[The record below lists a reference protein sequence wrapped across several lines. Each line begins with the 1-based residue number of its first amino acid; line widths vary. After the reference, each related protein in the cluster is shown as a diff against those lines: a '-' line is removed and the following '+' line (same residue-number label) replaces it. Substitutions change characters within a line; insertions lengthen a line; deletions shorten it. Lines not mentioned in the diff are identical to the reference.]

1 MNNAAPITSTQRAA
15 RAALAVTALTMLCA
29 CAGLPA
35 AQSVEIDNQKVA
47 QIERTARDRGVQVM
61 WLNYP
66 TRLVTAAAPR
76 QDTSAPASN
85 SPSK

>member
-1 MNNAAPITSTQRAA
+1 MNNADPFTFTHRAA
-15 RAALAVTALTMLCA
+15 RAALAATALVVLCG

-35 AQSVEIDNQKVA
+35 AQSVEVDNQKVA

-66 TRLVTAAAPR
+66 TRVVTAAAPR
-76 QDTSAPASN
+76 QDASTPASTA
-85 SPSK
+85 PSK

>member
-1 MNNAAPITSTQRAA
+1 MNNADPFISTPRAA
-15 RAALAVTALTMLCA
+15 RAALAVTALAVLSA

-35 AQSVEIDNQKVA
+35 AQSVEVDNQKVA

-66 TRLVTAAAPR
+66 TRVVTAAAPR
-76 QDTSAPASN
+76 QDTSAPASTA
-85 SPSK
+85 PSK